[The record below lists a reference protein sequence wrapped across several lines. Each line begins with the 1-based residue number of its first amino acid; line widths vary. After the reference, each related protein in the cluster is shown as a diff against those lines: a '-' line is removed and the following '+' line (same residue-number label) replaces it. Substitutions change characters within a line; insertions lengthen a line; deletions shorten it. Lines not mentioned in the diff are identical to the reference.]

1 MRTKRESNK
10 VVSNAKKREKIMS
23 SFNYVCSKDNYDITR
38 ITSTL
43 IKKKRKMPPLLLLFM
58 MIMMMIIMPVIIR
71 KLGMVPK
78 SLGKRLKEM
87 EISERVIMY

>member
-1 MRTKRESNK
+1 
-10 VVSNAKKREKIMS
+10 
-23 SFNYVCSKDNYDITR
+23 
-38 ITSTL
+38 
-43 IKKKRKMPPLLLLFM
+43 MPPLLLLFM